1 MAATWHRRAR
11 TSTRANIAAREH
23 SSYPSVSSQAL
34 ILALAAPAAGFS
46 FGNTKTSAQT
56 YVSPFKDMPGAYGW
70 ASEKGLAYS
79 FGKPFS
85 QQKFPDLVQWVQE
98 VCCPR
103 LVLSRHF
110 RPRSSI
116 AATRP
121 IRTQAEIKH
130 ARVAMLAALGYPVA
144 EVFHPLWGGSINEP
158 SLIAFQATPLQ
169 TFWPIVVGA
178 IGLIESASY
187 IPVWKSNVPRVRSES
202 PRRPPRH
209 RRDTCSMAWR
219 CKFLTARRSA
229 ATSSPR
235 NDFVR
240 IIGAPD
246 ALVDF
251 HTGTSAT

>member
-1 MAATWHRRAR
+1 
-11 TSTRANIAAREH
+11 
-23 SSYPSVSSQAL
+23 
-34 ILALAAPAAGFS
+34 
-46 FGNTKTSAQT
+46 
-56 YVSPFKDMPGAYGW
+56 MPGAYGW
-70 ASEKGLAYS
+70 AAEKGLAYS

-130 ARVAMLAALGYPVA
+130 ARVAMLAAIGYPVA

-187 IPVWKSNVPRVRSES
+187 ISDMKGTAEEGRYYAFNENRGVAGDIGFDPLGFAAKGDLRGEELIVGRIAMLGIAGMVAQELNTAGYLFYP
-202 PRRPPRH
+202 
-209 RRDTCSMAWR
+209 DTY
-219 CKFLTARRSA
+219 
-229 ATSSPR
+229 
-235 NDFVR
+235 
-240 IIGAPD
+240 
-246 ALVDF
+246 
-251 HTGTSAT
+251 

>member
-23 SSYPSVSSQAL
+23 SSYPLVSSQAL

-70 ASEKGLAYS
+70 AAEKGLAYS

-85 QQKFPDLVQWVQE
+85 QQKFPDLVNWVQE
-98 VCCPR
+98 
-103 LVLSRHF
+103 
-110 RPRSSI
+110 
-116 AATRP
+116 
-121 IRTQAEIKH
+121 AEIKH

-187 IPVWKSNVPRVRSES
+187 IPVWKSNLRRVRSES
-202 PRRPPRH
+202 RR
-209 RRDTCSMAWR
+209 
-219 CKFLTARRSA
+219 
-229 ATSSPR
+229 
-235 NDFVR
+235 
-240 IIGAPD
+240 
-246 ALVDF
+246 
-251 HTGTSAT
+251 

>member
-1 MAATWHRRAR
+1 MAATWHLRAR
-11 TSTRANIAAREH
+11 T

-56 YVSPFKDMPGAYGW
+56 YVSPFKEMPGAYGW
-70 ASEKGLAYS
+70 AAEKGLAYS

-130 ARVAMLAALGYPVA
+130 ARVAMLAAIGYPVA

-169 TFWPIVVGA
+169 TFWPIVIGA

-187 IPVWKSNVPRVRSES
+187 IPVWKSNLRRVRSES
-202 PRRPPRH
+202 PRLPPRH
-209 RRDTCSMAWR
+209 RRDACSMAWR
-219 CKFLTARRSA
+219 CS
-229 ATSSPR
+229 
-235 NDFVR
+235 
-240 IIGAPD
+240 APD

>member
-1 MAATWHRRAR
+1 MVVLRAPSPRAR
-11 TSTRANIAAREH
+11 AQPRTAAH
-23 SSYPSVSSQAL
+23 SFVSSQAL

-70 ASEKGLAYS
+70 AAEKGLAYS

-85 QQKFPDLVQWVQE
+85 QQKFPDLVNWVQE
-98 VCCPR
+98 
-103 LVLSRHF
+103 
-110 RPRSSI
+110 
-116 AATRP
+116 
-121 IRTQAEIKH
+121 AEIKH

-209 RRDTCSMAWR
+209 RRAACSMAWR
-219 CKFLTARRSA
+219 CRFTARRSQRGHVI
-229 ATSSPR
+229 SEK
-235 NDFVR
+235 
-240 IIGAPD
+240 
-246 ALVDF
+246 
-251 HTGTSAT
+251 

>member
-70 ASEKGLAYS
+70 AAEKGLAYS

-85 QQKFPDLVQWVQE
+85 QQKFPDLVNWVQE
-98 VCCPR
+98 
-103 LVLSRHF
+103 
-110 RPRSSI
+110 
-116 AATRP
+116 
-121 IRTQAEIKH
+121 AEIKH

-169 TFWPIVVGA
+169 IFWPIVVGA

-187 IPVWKSNVPRVRSES
+187 ISDMKGTAEDGRYWAFNEQRGVPGDIGFDPLGFAAKGDLRSEEVIVGRIAMLGIAGMVAQELNTAGYLFY
-202 PRRPPRH
+202 P
-209 RRDTCSMAWR
+209 DTY
-219 CKFLTARRSA
+219 
-229 ATSSPR
+229 
-235 NDFVR
+235 
-240 IIGAPD
+240 
-246 ALVDF
+246 
-251 HTGTSAT
+251 

>member
-1 MAATWHRRAR
+1 VCNALQPRASAPAQCAVPLANACSSSRQHTRREGLR
-11 TSTRANIAAREH
+11 TSRDVTRGW
-23 SSYPSVSSQAL
+23 PQLGSSQAL

-46 FGNTKTSAQT
+46 FGNTKTSTQT

-70 ASEKGLAYS
+70 AAEKGLAYS

-85 QQKFPDLVQWVQE
+85 QQKFPDLVNWVQE
-98 VCCPR
+98 
-103 LVLSRHF
+103 
-110 RPRSSI
+110 
-116 AATRP
+116 
-121 IRTQAEIKH
+121 AEIKH

-187 IPVWKSNVPRVRSES
+187 IPVWKSNLRRVRSES
-202 PRRPPRH
+202 PCLPPRH

-219 CKFLTARRSA
+219 CS
-229 ATSSPR
+229 
-235 NDFVR
+235 
-240 IIGAPD
+240 APD

-251 HTGTSAT
+251 HTGTSAI